1 MAGLRRT
8 RNKDTIN
15 FTCDYGARTYR
26 ITMDKSGSPYI
37 GMKPTIMSLDLLPY
51 YSTIDDP
58 VIIRAAKQLSSQT
71 EGRDDRIKAA
81 VVLSMVQQNIK
92 YDDDE
97 KIYGEPDVW
106 GLPITVADLGR
117 GDCDCMCILY
127 VSLAHNMGLD
137 VISVLISGHMF
148 PAVCFDGGH
157 GRSYEH
163 DGKTYYHMEA
173 TAEVPVAGRYWNR
186 GEYVYATAYPEV
198 PNDLFKRQL
207 AEM

>member
-1 MAGLRRT
+1 MAGLRRIL
-8 RNKDTIN
+8 NKDAIK
-15 FTCDYGARTYR
+15 FKCDYGARTYE
-26 ITMDKSGSPYI
+26 ITMDGFKSPYI

-58 VIIRAAKQLSSQT
+58 VIINAAEQLSSQT

-81 VVLSMVQQNIK
+81 VVLAMVQQNIK

-97 KIYGEPDVW
+97 KIYGKSDVW

-117 GDCDCMCILY
+117 GDCDCMSNLY

-137 VISVLISGHMF
+137 VISVIISGHMF

-157 GRSYEH
+157 GKSYEH

-173 TAEVPVAGRYWNR
+173 TDEFPVAGRYWNR
-186 GEYVYATAYPEV
+186 GEHVYATAYPEV
-198 PNDLFKRQL
+198 PNDLFKMNL
-207 AEM
+207 VEM